1 MEFSELFLKDPKVET
16 TKLKLDFEV
25 SLFVKREDSIHPFIS
40 GNKFRKLKYNLL
52 EAKEKGFQR
61 LLTFGGA
68 YSNHISAVAAL
79 GHEFGF
85 ETIGIIR
92 GEELAKNMESTLLSN
107 PTLKFARDK
116 GMKLEFVTR
125 EYYREKDKDYFID
138 RLRQDH
144 GDFFLIPEG
153 GTNDLAIKG
162 CEEILAEED
171 RQFDFICVAVGTGGT
186 IAGLI
191 NSSASHQSIL
201 GFPALMGDF
210 LKGEI
215 NKYTIRKEGWSLI
228 NDYHFGGYGK
238 VNEDLINF
246 INKFNHE
253 QHIPSDPVYTGKMF
267 YGIFDLIKKGY
278 FFKGAKI
285 LAVHTGGLQGIKGM
299 NLRFK
304 RKNNPLSIY
313 E

>member
-1 MEFSELFLKDPKVET
+1 MEFSELFLKDPQVET

-25 SLFVKREDSIHPFIS
+25 SLFVKREDNIHPFIS

-116 GMKLEFVTR
+116 GMKLEFVSR

-253 QHIPSDPVYTGKMF
+253 QHIPLDPVYTGKMF

-304 RKNNPLSIY
+304 RMNNPLSIY

>member
-1 MEFSELFLKDPKVET
+1 MVET

-116 GMKLEFVTR
+116 GMKLEFVSR
-125 EYYREKDKDYFID
+125 EYYR
-138 RLRQDH
+138 
-144 GDFFLIPEG
+144 
-153 GTNDLAIKG
+153 
-162 CEEILAEED
+162 
-171 RQFDFICVAVGTGGT
+171 
-186 IAGLI
+186 
-191 NSSASHQSIL
+191 
-201 GFPALMGDF
+201 
-210 LKGEI
+210 
-215 NKYTIRKEGWSLI
+215 
-228 NDYHFGGYGK
+228 
-238 VNEDLINF
+238 
-246 INKFNHE
+246 
-253 QHIPSDPVYTGKMF
+253 
-267 YGIFDLIKKGY
+267 
-278 FFKGAKI
+278 
-285 LAVHTGGLQGIKGM
+285 
-299 NLRFK
+299 
-304 RKNNPLSIY
+304 
-313 E
+313 